1 MDWLGGLV
9 GGALGFLGQRSANRA
24 NRQLARDQM
33 AFQERMSNTA
43 VQRRQA
49 DLRAAGINPLLAGK
63 YDASSPAGASATM
76 SSALGAGV
84 NSALAVRQ
92 NIQAIKNMKA
102 QAQNT
107 RADTSLKK
115 AQANQVQSLD
125 AAQQMQ
131 TYNAALQSAGIVSAN
146 DLAKFNAEIRRLQ
159 IPGVKSEEEFFR
171 MLMSEDLEKAFV
183 AADKGGGK
191 LTLAVIR
198 ALMLMIGRK

>member
-1 MDWLGGLV
+1 
-9 GGALGFLGQRSANRA
+9 
-24 NRQLARDQM
+24 
-33 AFQERMSNTA
+33 
-43 VQRRQA
+43 
-49 DLRAAGINPLLAGK
+49 
-63 YDASSPAGASATM
+63 M